1 MELFVKHFS
10 ELTAQEL
17 YEIYRLR
24 VSVFVVEQKCCY
36 QEVDDADK
44 DAYHVWLRDED
55 GIEAYARVLP
65 RGATFPEVSIGR
77 VIAVKRRC
85 GLGKQIVAAAIGTAT
100 EKLHARIADL
110 AQTYVKKLYENF
122 GFYQTSE
129 EFLEDGIPHVQM
141 QLDLTK

>member
-55 GIEAYARVLP
+55 GIAAYARVLP
-65 RGATFPEVSIGR
+65 RGATFPAVSIGR
-77 VIAVKRRC
+77 VIAVRRRC
-85 GLGKQIVAAAIGTAT
+85 GLGK
-100 EKLHARIADL
+100 KSSPRPSARRKRSCTPIRSRS
-110 AQTYVKKLYENF
+110 KRR
-122 GFYQTSE
+122 
-129 EFLEDGIPHVQM
+129 PM
-141 QLDLTK
+141 

>member
-17 YEIYRLR
+17 YEIYKLR

-36 QEVDDADK
+36 QEVDDADEN
-44 DAYHVWLRDED
+44 AYHVWLRDED

-85 GLGKQIVAAAIGTAT
+85 GLGKQSSPRPS
-100 EKLHARIADL
+100 ARRKRSCTPIRSRS
-110 AQTYVKKLYENF
+110 KRR
-122 GFYQTSE
+122 
-129 EFLEDGIPHVQM
+129 PM
-141 QLDLTK
+141 

>member
-44 DAYHVWLRDED
+44 DAYHVWLWDKD

-65 RGATFPEVSIGR
+65 RGATFQEVSIGR
-77 VIAVKRRC
+77 VIAVKRRD
-85 GLGKQIVAAAIGTAT
+85 KITI
-100 EKLHARIADL
+100 E

-122 GFYQTSE
+122 GFRQTSE